1 MRFLRSALLLSSLAI
16 SSLHGD
22 EIERTWRNTA
32 GDRSFRGTYVSHD
45 QSQVTIRRDDG
56 KTFAMARD
64 QLHSDDRAW
73 LAARELKEA
82 GALPEDRPAA
92 FDTLQFGDDRS
103 TVEKKLRS
111 SSLVMPAVSETFS
124 ARTGLNGSFRTR
136 EKIGGLSC
144 ELYFAWDGAGRL
156 NEITL
161 QTEPVPATDYDTR
174 LKETWSE
181 LASLLRNL
189 HGKPLQVA
197 GYPDPKQLDN
207 DMFLA
212 SHLWRLEGGGSALLG
227 TSMQRGECLTVV
239 RFTTERL
246 DPVRTR

>member
-1 MRFLRSALLLSSLAI
+1 MRFTRTAILLSILSLP
-16 SSLHGD
+16 SLHGED
-22 EIERTWRNTA
+22 ERTWKNA
-32 GDRSFRGTYVSHD
+32 SGDRSFQGTYVSHD
-45 QSQVTIRRDDG
+45 DGQVTIRRSDG
-56 KTFAMARD
+56 KTFAMRRD

-73 LAARELKEA
+73 LAARETGDA
-82 GALPEDRPAA
+82 APEGKAAA
-92 FDTLQFGDDRS
+92 FDTLSFGDDRA
-103 TVEKKLRS
+103 TVEKKLRAS
-111 SSLVMPAVSETFS
+111 SMVVPSVSETFS

-161 QTEPVPATDYDTR
+161 QTEPVPAADYDAR
-174 LKETWSE
+174 LKDTWSE

-197 GYPDPKQLDN
+197 GYPDSKQLDN

-227 TSMQRGECLTVV
+227 TSMQRGSCLAVV
-239 RFTTERL
+239 RFTAERV
-246 DPVRTR
+246 DPVRTP